1 MVASSG
7 ATAAAAAA
15 SGGGGRKRVR
25 GGDRRARKV
34 AGAMTIGQSSGKC
47 FAACA
52 CARATG
58 RMLVLL
64 DGWCDGRRL
73 RRPR

>member
-15 SGGGGRKRVR
+15 AGGGGRKRVR
-25 GGDRRARKV
+25 GGDREV
-34 AGAMTIGQSSGKC
+34 AGARTVGQSSGKC

-64 DGWCDGRRL
+64 DGWCDGRLL